1 MEIPTDVQWTYAARA
16 GSTNPNFYYGKI
28 DDDFSSFANLSD
40 VTNYVMPTF
49 APWSLPSD
57 AVEPW
62 RPADERFNDSVRA
75 TANVASYK
83 PNAWGLYDVHGNAAE
98 WLNCDGDAALAAGGS
113 FNSRPSESAFDSR
126 IPYPKNQ
133 PVFDVGFRVILRDKE

>member
-1 MEIPTDVQWTYAARA
+1 
-16 GSTNPNFYYGKI
+16 
-28 DDDFSSFANLSD
+28 
-40 VTNYVMPTF
+40 MPTF

-62 RPADERFNDSVRA
+62 RPADARFNDSVRA

-98 WLNCDGDAALAAGGS
+98 WLNCDGDTALAAGGS

-133 PVFDVGFRVILRDKE
+133 PVYDVGFRVILK

>member
-1 MEIPTDVQWTYAARA
+1 MFIVAPTDT
-16 GSTNPNFYYGKI
+16 
-28 DDDFSSFANLSD
+28 LSRY
-40 VTNYVMPTF
+40 TL

-133 PVFDVGFRVILRDKE
+133 PVFDVGFRVILKDKES